1 MAAIEA
7 TIEEEIG
14 GQGTEEP
21 SQEHLVPPVSILPL
35 NLLIFVD
42 VWVVFYMK

>member
-21 SQEHLVPPVSILPL
+21 SQEHPAPPVSIFPL

-42 VWVVFYMK
+42 FWVVFYLK